1 MSEHILVI
9 KHGAFG
15 DIIQADGALRDIR
28 VGHPQAHISLLTTP
42 PYRTLMSRCPHVD
55 AILLDRRARPWQLG
69 EHFALWRTLRG
80 GHFTRVYDLQKS
92 ARSERYRRWILP
104 HTPWFGRSSE
114 VDREISALAS
124 FTPLLRAAGIEPV
137 HVNAPCVDW
146 MVDDMTELLAAHGVR
161 APFIALIPGSSA
173 AHPHKRWP
181 HYAALGEALLAHGFD
196 VVTAPGPDELELA
209 RSLPGHALLKADG
222 KYLDWFELAGVL
234 ARADFV
240 IGNDTGPSH
249 LAAHLGRPGLA
260 LFGPHTS
267 AARTAIE
274 REHFKAIECA
284 DLAAL
289 PVDTVLTAT
298 LARLGGG

>member
-1 MSEHILVI
+1 M
-9 KHGAFG
+9 
-15 DIIQADGALRDIR
+15 
-28 VGHPQAHISLLTTP
+28 
-42 PYRTLMSRCPHVD
+42 
-55 AILLDRRARPWQLG
+55 
-69 EHFALWRTLRG
+69 
-80 GHFTRVYDLQKS
+80 YDLQKS

-104 HTPWFGRSSE
+104 RTAWFGRSPT
-114 VDREISALAS
+114 VDGAPSALAS
-124 FTPLLRAAGIEPV
+124 FTPLLREAGLDPI
-137 HVNAPCVDW
+137 HASTPCVDW

-181 HYAALGEALLAHGFD
+181 RYATLGEALLAHGFD

-267 AARTAIE
+267 AERTAIE